1 MAKQQRFDPQALE
14 RARGN
19 APSRKAS
26 AKGTPGGATSS
37 KKPSGKKPNGKKTRG
52 KSGRPGG
59 RPPAEATPA
68 TLGTWIGAARPL
80 TLALAVAPVALGTGA
95 ASLGLEVWYAHW
107 ARAVLC
113 LAVAVFLQIGVN
125 YANDYS
131 DGIRGTD
138 AHRVGPSR
146 LVGSGR
152 AKPRHVLIAALVF
165 FGLAAAAG
173 LTLVVVTQHWWLLAV
188 GAVAIVAGWFYTGGK
203 RPYGYAGLGE
213 LVVFVFFGVV
223 AVAGT
228 TFVQLGTVNIEAWLG
243 GVAAGF
249 LAMAVL
255 HVNNL
260 RDREQDAAA
269 GKRTLAVR
277 IGQLSSRILY
287 AVFVLVPFGI
297 LVFFVLFHELAPY
310 VFFALFAA
318 APAILIV
325 LTART
330 AREYVTA
337 LKLTLLTAFAYGVG
351 LAAALAFSLP
361 SGVPLTV

>member
-19 APSRKAS
+19 APSKKAP
-26 AKGTPGGATSS
+26 AKG
-37 KKPSGKKPNGKKTRG
+37 KPSGKKTRG

-80 TLALAVAPVALGTGA
+80 TLALAIAPVALGTGA
-95 ASLGLEVWYAHW
+95 ASLGLDVWYEHW

-113 LAVAVFLQIGVN
+113 LAVAALLQIGVN

-152 AKPRHVLIAALVF
+152 AKPRHVLVAALVF
-165 FGLAAAAG
+165 FGLAAVAG
-173 LTLVVVTQHWWLLAV
+173 LTLVIVTQQWWLLAV
-188 GAVAIVAGWFYTGGK
+188 GAVAIVAAWFYTGGT

-243 GVAAGF
+243 
-249 LAMAVL
+249 
-255 HVNNL
+255 
-260 RDREQDAAA
+260 
-269 GKRTLAVR
+269 VR
-277 IGQLSSRILY
+277 RPASSRWPCCTSTTS
-287 AVFVLVPFGI
+287 ATGSRMPQP
-297 LVFFVLFHELAPY
+297 ESAPSRCGSGSCRR
-310 VFFALFAA
+310 ASS
-318 APAILIV
+318 
-325 LTART
+325 TR
-330 AREYVTA
+330 
-337 LKLTLLTAFAYGVG
+337 
-351 LAAALAFSLP
+351 SSCSCP
-361 SGVPLTV
+361 SASWCSSCCSTSSRRMCSSCCSRRFRRSSSS

>member
-19 APSRKAS
+19 APSKKAA
-26 AKGTPGGATSS
+26 AKG
-37 KKPSGKKPNGKKTRG
+37 KPSGKKTTRG
-52 KSGRPGG
+52 RSGRPGG
-59 RPPAEATPA
+59 RPPAEASPA

-80 TLALAVAPVALGTGA
+80 TLALAIAPVALGTGA
-95 ASLGLEVWYAHW
+95 ASLVMQSWHEHW
-107 ARAVLC
+107 VRALLC
-113 LAVAVFLQIGVN
+113 LAVAALLQIGVN

-173 LTLVVVTQHWWLLAV
+173 LVLVIVTQQWWLLAV
-188 GAVAIVAGWFYTGGK
+188 GAVAIVAGWFYTGGR

-213 LVVFVFFGVV
+213 LVVFVFFGIV

-228 TFVQLGTVNIEAWLG
+228 MFVQAGTVNIEAWLG
-243 GVAAGF
+243 GAALGF

-277 IGQLSSRILY
+277 IGQLPSRIVY
-287 AVFVLVPFGI
+287 VVFMLVPFGI
-297 LVFFVLFHELAPY
+297 LVFFALFHDLAPY

-318 APAILIV
+318 VPAILIV
-325 LTART
+325 TTART

-351 LAAALAFSLP
+351 LGAALAFSITV
-361 SGVPLTV
+361 GVPAFV

>member
-1 MAKQQRFDPQALE
+1 VAKQQRFDPQALE

-19 APSRKAS
+19 APSKKAP
-26 AKGTPGGATSS
+26 AKG
-37 KKPSGKKPNGKKTRG
+37 KPSGKKTRG

-80 TLALAVAPVALGTGA
+80 TLALAIAPVALGTGA
-95 ASLGLEVWYAHW
+95 ASLGLDVWYEHW

-113 LAVAVFLQIGVN
+113 LAVAALLQIGVN

-152 AKPRHVLIAALVF
+152 AKPRHVLVAALVF
-165 FGLAAAAG
+165 FGLAAVAG
-173 LTLVVVTQHWWLLAV
+173 LTLVIVTQQWWLLAV
-188 GAVAIVAGWFYTGGK
+188 GAVAIVAAWFYTGGT

-277 IGQLSSRILY
+277 IGQLPSRILY
-287 AVFVLVPFGI
+287 TVFVLVPFGI
-297 LVFFVLFHELAPY
+297 LVFFVLFYELAPY
-310 VFFALFAA
+310 VFFVLFATV
-318 APAILIV
+318 PSILIV
-325 LTART
+325 MTART

-337 LKLTLLTAFAYGVG
+337 LKLTLLTALAYGVG
-351 LAAALAFSLP
+351 LGAALAFSLAIGIP
-361 SGVPLTV
+361 AVV